1 MSPAAEP
8 AHESDWTA
16 VVRLVGDDAAA
27 ALSAA
32 YAGGRVYVPRFLGA
46 YHPITHCVG
55 PAGAARLVAVFGTR
69 TIDVPISLGRRA
81 MIVQMLLA
89 GESVPRICRRVGVS
103 RRTVFYVKAAERGA
117 EDDDPSQPGLFPSAD
132 RAA

>member
-1 MSPAAEP
+1 MNRPG
-8 AHESDWTA
+8 ESDWAA

-46 YHPITHCVG
+46 HHPITHCVG
-55 PAGAARLVAVFGTR
+55 PEGAARLAAGFGTR
-69 TIDVPISLGRRA
+69 TIEVPISLGRRA
-81 MIVQMLLA
+81 MIVQLLLA
-89 GESVPRICRRVGVS
+89 GVSVPQICRRVGVS

-117 EDDDPSQPGLFPSAD
+117 AADDGDQPSLFPRD
-132 RAA
+132 DEAA

>member
-1 MSPAAEP
+1 MSRAQ
-8 AHESDWTA
+8 ESDWEA
-16 VVRLVGDDAAA
+16 IVRLVGDDAAA

-32 YAGGRVYVPRFLGA
+32 YAGGRVYIPRFLGA
-46 YHPITHCVG
+46 HHPITHCVG
-55 PAGAARLVAVFGTR
+55 VQAAARLTARFGTR

-89 GESVPRICRRVGVS
+89 GESVPSICRRVGVS

-117 EDDDPSQPGLFPSAD
+117 EDDEAEQPGLFPD
-132 RAA
+132 EAA